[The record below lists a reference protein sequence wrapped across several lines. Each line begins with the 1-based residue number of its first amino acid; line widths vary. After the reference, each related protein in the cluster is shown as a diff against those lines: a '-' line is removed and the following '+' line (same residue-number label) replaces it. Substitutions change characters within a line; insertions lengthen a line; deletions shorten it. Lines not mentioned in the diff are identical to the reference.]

1 MWYISFLYNNCTC
14 NVLLKSILS
23 YYVFVYRKIA
33 NTLLLLT
40 VFLNSLQKGIDENW
54 QAALEHN
61 PEAFARVV
69 CIIFNLHNPPP
80 NTPPPPSPDFYFV
93 YFGINFK
100 VSYATLQVMLYVD
113 MEVNG
118 VPLKV
123 T

>member
-14 NVLLKSILS
+14 NVLIKSIVS
-23 YYVFVYRKIA
+23 YYVFVYRKITDA
-33 NTLLLLT
+33 LLLLT
-40 VFLNSLQKGIDENW
+40 VFLDSLQKGIDENW
-54 QAALEHN
+54 QAALEHY

-69 CIIFNLHNPPP
+69 CIIFNLCNPPP
-80 NTPPPPSPDFYFV
+80 PLPSPTSPAF

>member
-1 MWYISFLYNNCTC
+1 
-14 NVLLKSILS
+14 
-23 YYVFVYRKIA
+23 
-33 NTLLLLT
+33 
-40 VFLNSLQKGIDENW
+40 LQKGIDENW

-69 CIIFNLHNPPP
+69 CIIFNLLYPLII
-80 NTPPPPSPDFYFV
+80 TPPRCARAFSFD
-93 YFGINFK
+93 INFK

>member
-14 NVLLKSILS
+14 NVLIKSIFS
-23 YYVFVYRKIA
+23 YYVFVYRKITDA
-33 NTLLLLT
+33 LLLLT

-54 QAALEHN
+54 QAALEHY

-80 NTPPPPSPDFYFV
+80 PPPPPPTSPAF